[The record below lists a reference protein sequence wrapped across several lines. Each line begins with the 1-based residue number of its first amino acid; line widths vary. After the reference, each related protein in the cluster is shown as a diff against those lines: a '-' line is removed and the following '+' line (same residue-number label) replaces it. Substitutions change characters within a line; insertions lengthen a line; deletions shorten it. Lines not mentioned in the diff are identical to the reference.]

1 MASSLTSA
9 GVTFGGDSTSITS
22 KYYIINQN
30 TEQVFYQSSAPTGWV
45 RLFTSA
51 FDGSA
56 IRVRNSNGSGS
67 GGSDFFTNVLNSKS
81 ISGNT
86 NANFSGSLQNYTLT
100 TQQIPAHAHG
110 ISYYGPGLTY
120 TGSYAKGL
128 NPSGSLAATGDTGG
142 GGSHSHGITVNS
154 ISGPYSGSWNLSVKY
169 IDVIACKFS

>member
-45 RLFTSA
+45 QLLTSA
-51 FDGSA
+51 FDSSA
-56 IRVRNSNGSGS
+56 IRVRNSNGSGF
-67 GGSDFFTNVLNSKS
+67 GGGQYFTNALSTKF
-81 ISGNT
+81 IQGNT
-86 NANFSGSLQNYTLT
+86 NANFSGSLQNHTLT

-110 ISYYGPGLTY
+110 ISYYGPGY
-120 TGSYAKGL
+120 TTTGQYAKGL
-128 NPSGSLAATGDTGG
+128 NPSGSLGGTGNTGG

-154 ISGPYSGSWNLSVKY
+154 ISGPYSGRWNLAIKY